1 MRVVL
6 DTDPGIDDAL
16 AILLA
21 LRSPEIELRGIT
33 TVYGNV
39 LVDQGTRN
47 ALAVLAAVGAE
58 AVEVHRGAERPL
70 LRRAT
75 TASFFHGADGLGN
88 IRLPDS
94 PVPPST
100 QRAAEFLVEAAGDD
114 SDPLTVVAMA
124 PLTNVATAC
133 RLDPTWPRRL
143 ERLIIMG
150 GAVAVP
156 GNVTPVA
163 EANVYADPE
172 AAAIVLSSGAPI
184 TLVGLDVTM
193 RAALSEGRFRALR
206 GPAIDRVDPFARLA
220 VSLLD
225 YYVAMSVSI
234 GHPDAALHDPL
245 AVAVAFCPELIT
257 TRRLRVEVEC
267 QGTLTRGE
275 TVAWLSGTRERIED
289 RGTYDDAVG
298 VEPVEGAIDVA
309 SDVDAERF
317 LELFVERV
325 LGVDAGTR

>member
-1 MRVVL
+1 
-6 DTDPGIDDAL
+6 
-16 AILLA
+16 
-21 LRSPEIELRGIT
+21 
-33 TVYGNV
+33 
-39 LVDQGTRN
+39 
-47 ALAVLAAVGAE
+47 
-58 AVEVHRGAERPL
+58 
-70 LRRAT
+70 
-75 TASFFHGADGLGN
+75 
-88 IRLPDS
+88 
-94 PVPPST
+94 
-100 QRAAEFLVEAAGDD
+100 
-114 SDPLTVVAMA
+114 
-124 PLTNVATAC
+124 
-133 RLDPTWPRRL
+133 
-143 ERLIIMG
+143 
-150 GAVAVP
+150 
-156 GNVTPVA
+156 
-163 EANVYADPE
+163 
-172 AAAIVLSSGAPI
+172 
-184 TLVGLDVTM
+184 
-193 RAALSEGRFRALR
+193 
-206 GPAIDRVDPFARLA
+206 LA